1 MQNEKNKIL
10 TTFEE
15 LQNLKEVGLYDR
27 LMKKGIISLSV
38 NLSLEIHNY
47 FNTRMIVNQEFSNK
61 KFRSYEETMEAFNC
75 SEMTVRRSIK
85 LMNS

>member
-1 MQNEKNKIL
+1 MPEQKEIL
-10 TTFEE
+10 TTIEE
-15 LQNLKEVGLYDR
+15 LQNLKDVGLYDR

-38 NLSLEIHNY
+38 NLALEIHN
-47 FNTRMIVNQEFSNK
+47 FFQVQLIVNQEFSDP
-61 KFRSYEETMEAFNC
+61 KFRSYQDTQLAFNC